1 MTLEKIPAGYEH
13 LFNTGDRVNQMQGK
27 EVETIIYEVCEKDR
41 ELHQGR
47 KWALFET
54 RSLNRKDHDETN
66 NNKSETRISNWSTGM
81 TAAQIVCLM
90 AQAFAGGQGSAVAI
104 GFSAGA
110 QAFSSTGDRF
120 KEHNN
125 SKLDGFEHHYQ
136 RVGTMITDRSQMM
149 NEMDRKHSESHQLAT
164 TVSDRIHRM
173 FETTVSAS

>member
-54 RSLNRKDHDETN
+54 RTLNRKDHDETN
-66 NNKSETRISNWSTGM
+66 NNKSETRISNWSMGM
-81 TAAQIVCLM
+81 TAAQIACLIG
-90 AQAFAGGQGSAVAI
+90 QAFAGQGAAAAFFQAGSH
-104 GFSAGA
+104 GFDK
-110 QAFSSTGDRF
+110 TGNAF
-120 KEHNN
+120 KER
-125 SKLDGFEHHYQ
+125 SQSRYDGFEHHYQ
-136 RVGTMITDRSQMM
+136 RVGTMISDRSQMM